1 MLAALMVTALI
12 VLGVVLFLAV
22 DAYILYRVFAGRRS
36 ADDYGGFPVPGEE
49 TFTLPAGRV
58 KISYQEA
65 YKASGT
71 DDTIDF
77 GVPNALEV
85 TVTSAAGEP
94 LEIKG
99 PGFKGM
105 GSVLDTGKNWSR
117 ARVGTI
123 EITQPGAYTVSAG
136 PELEN
141 AIEPQILVGK

>member
-1 MLAALMVTALI
+1 MVTALI

-36 ADDYGGFPVPGEE
+36 AGDYGSFSVPGEA
-49 TFTLPAGRV
+49 TVTLPAGKV

-65 YKASGT
+65 YRASGGEG
-71 DDTIDF
+71 TIDF
-77 GVPNALEV
+77 DVPSRLEV

-105 GSVLDTGKNWSR
+105 GSVTDTGKNWSR

-123 EITQPGAYTVSAG
+123 EVTQPGAYTVTAG